1 MKEVQTNMQSINKI
15 NKLGVI
21 SIILIL
27 IVISIVLST
36 TTYIVSENEYAYVTR
51 FSKFVKIQDTAGLHF
66 KMPFLD
72 KVEKIPQYSMM
83 YDIPPSEVLTGDKK
97 TLVVDNFTV
106 WHIDDPYT
114 FMKTI
119 SRIAEME
126 NRIDAVVY
134 NAVKNTLGT
143 MNQSDIINSDN
154 GSIDNVNIKITE
166 MVNAQLKSYGV
177 STVAVEIKRLDLPT
191 DNEAAVYNRMISE
204 RTQMAESF
212 RADGNL
218 EASKVVNE
226 TDKEVG
232 ILLSRAKATSQEL
245 RGQGEGEYMKIIADA
260 YSTEDRATYYEFIR
274 SLEALKVTMKGEK
287 TIFLPADSYIV
298 KVLNGN

>member
-1 MKEVQTNMQSINKI
+1 MPENKKTFKVSSFVKI
-15 NKLGVI
+15 LVLVLIII
-21 SIILIL
+21 SISNTAY
-27 IVISIVLST
+27 VVK
-36 TTYIVSENEYAYVTR
+36 ENEYAYVTR

-66 KMPFLD
+66 KIPVLD
-72 KVEKIPQYSMM
+72 KVEKIPQFRMM

-97 TLVVDNFTV
+97 TLVVDNFAV
-106 WHIDDPYT
+106 WRIDDPYT
-114 FMKTI
+114 FMKTV
-119 SRIAEME
+119 SRISEME

-143 MNQSDIINSDN
+143 MDQTDIINSDN
-154 GSIDNVNIKITE
+154 GSIDDINLKITDI
-166 MVNAQLKSYGV
+166 VNGQLKNYGI
-177 STVAVEIKRLDLPT
+177 STLAVEIKRLDLPS
-191 DNEAAVYNRMISE
+191 DNEAAVYSRMISE

-232 ILLSRAKATSQEL
+232 ILISEAEATAEEL
-245 RGQGEGEYMKIIADA
+245 KGQGESEYMKIIADA
-260 YSTEDRATYYEFIR
+260 YSTADRENYYEFIR
-274 SLEALKVTMKGEK
+274 SLEALKVTMQGEK

>member
-1 MKEVQTNMQSINKI
+1 MQETKKKS
-15 NKLGVI
+15 KLGFLI
-21 SIILIL
+21 KLIIF
-27 IVISIVLST
+27 IVLVVSIT
-36 TTYIVSENEYAYVTR
+36 NTAYIVRENEYAYVTR

-66 KMPFLD
+66 KLPLLD
-72 KVEKIPQYSMM
+72 KIEKIPQYRMM

-106 WHIDDPYT
+106 WQIDDPYA
-114 FMKTI
+114 FMRTV
-119 SRIAEME
+119 SRISEME

-143 MNQSDIINSDN
+143 MNQTAIINSDN
-154 GSIDNVNIKITE
+154 SSIDDVNDKITE
-166 MVNAQLKSYGV
+166 LVNAQLKNYGV
-177 STVAVEIKRLDLPT
+177 STIAVEIKRLDLPK
-191 DNEAAVYNRMISE
+191 DNESAVYNRMISE

-212 RADGNL
+212 RAEGNL

-232 ILLSRAKATSQEL
+232 ILLSKASAAAEEL
-245 RGQGEGEYMKIIADA
+245 KGQGEGEYMKIIAEA
-260 YSTEDRATYYEFIR
+260 YSTEDRMNYYEFIR

-287 TIFLPADSYIV
+287 RLILPADSFIV
-298 KVLNGN
+298 RVLNGY

>member
-1 MKEVQTNMQSINKI
+1 LIISLINS
-15 NKLGVI
+15 V
-21 SIILIL
+21 
-27 IVISIVLST
+27 
-36 TTYIVSENEYAYVTR
+36 YIVRENEYAYVTR

-66 KMPFLD
+66 MLPILD
-72 KVEKIPQYSMM
+72 KIEKIPQYRMM

-97 TLVVDNFTV
+97 TLVVDNFAV
-106 WHIDDPYT
+106 WQIDDPYT
-114 FMKTI
+114 FMRTV
-119 SRIAEME
+119 SRISEME

-143 MNQSDIINSDN
+143 MDQTTIINSDN
-154 GSIDNVNIKITE
+154 RSIDDVNIKITE
-166 MVNAQLKSYGV
+166 LVNAQLKNYGV
-177 STVAVEIKRLDLPT
+177 STVAVEIKRLDLPK
-191 DNEAAVYNRMISE
+191 DNESAVYSRMISE

-212 RADGNL
+212 RAEGNL

-232 ILLSRAKATSQEL
+232 ILLSKAASAAEEL
-245 RGQGEGEYMKIIADA
+245 KGQGESEYMKIIAEA
-260 YSTEDRATYYEFIR
+260 YSTEDRMNYYEFIR

-287 TIFLPADSYIV
+287 TLILPADNFIV

>member
-1 MKEVQTNMQSINKI
+1 MEETKKKS
-15 NKLGVI
+15 KLGFFLKLIIFIVLVI
-21 SIILIL
+21 SI
-27 IVISIVLST
+27 T
-36 TTYIVSENEYAYVTR
+36 NTAYIVRENEYAYVTR

-66 KMPFLD
+66 KLPLLD
-72 KVEKIPQYSMM
+72 KIEKIPQFRMM

-106 WHIDDPYT
+106 WQIDDPYT
-114 FMKTI
+114 FMRTV
-119 SRIAEME
+119 SRISEME

-143 MNQSDIINSDN
+143 MDQTAIINSDN
-154 GSIDNVNIKITE
+154 SSIDDVNDKITE
-166 MVNAQLKSYGV
+166 LVNAQLKNYGV
-177 STVAVEIKRLDLPT
+177 STVAVEIKRLDLPK
-191 DNEAAVYNRMISE
+191 DNESAVFNRMISE

-212 RADGNL
+212 RAEGNL

-232 ILLSRAKATSQEL
+232 ILLSKASAAAEEL
-245 RGQGEGEYMKIIADA
+245 KGQGEGEYMKIIAEA
-260 YSTEDRATYYEFIR
+260 YSTEDRMDYYEFIR

-287 TIFLPADSYIV
+287 TLILPADNFIV
-298 KVLNGN
+298 RVLNGH